1 MLLREIFLSL
11 ANSKIKFFVKS
22 VTDQVKSKSN
32 FFYTDI
38 ERAFSFSFS
47 QIWIITFDH
56 FQIGAGMLKL
66 KKMLNSPLTTHFSMA
81 PLNPKPRFYL
91 HGGPM
96 DRQL

>member
-32 FFYTDI
+32 FFYTNI

-66 KKMLNSPLTTHFSMA
+66 IKRKESHVKLALN
-81 PLNPKPRFYL
+81 NPFLYGTSKPKT
-91 HGGPM
+91 
-96 DRQL
+96 